1 MTKVFVSP
9 SATIKD
15 RYSNPYFKRLKEG
28 LSSFCEVMDADN
40 RPRKAQSLALFVNC
54 FKADVFLLSFIEGV
68 AFQKF
73 PMAQTFLSLLSLS
86 IISLR
91 KKTMVFFYHN
101 PVAHKGDNW
110 MCRLL
115 FKSLFSH
122 ADYVLAHSENTA
134 IIAQEKVG
142 KDRVI
147 LFPHPTEP
155 LCPVAP
161 TEEKTDVF
169 IWGTILPY
177 KGVYEFISA
186 PEVQRSSLR
195 ILIIGGCPDPVLAEK
210 IQRCTNEHIVFEQ
223 RRAEMGELA
232 ARIASSR
239 YVLFPY
245 FPESISGSAAL
256 MDTLKF
262 GGNVVGPDA
271 GAFKDIAKDNL
282 GKVYHST
289 TELMEILASEWH
301 VDKEIL
307 GRYLDAHIWPA
318 FIRTLRERIP
328 ELNG

>member
-9 SATIKD
+9 SATKKD

-28 LSSFCEVMDADN
+28 LSSFCEVLDADN
-40 RPRKAQSLALFVNC
+40 RPRKAQSLALLGSS

-68 AFQKF
+68 AFQKL
-73 PMAQTFLSLLSLS
+73 PMVQTFLSLLSLS
-86 IISLR
+86 IIRLR

-110 MCRLL
+110 MSRLL

-122 ADYVLAHSENTA
+122 ADYVVAHSENTA
-134 IIAQEKVG
+134 LIAQEKVG
-142 KDRVI
+142 KDKTI

-155 LCPVAP
+155 LCAAAP
-161 TEEKTDVF
+161 AKEKTDVF
-169 IWGTILPY
+169 IWGTIFPY
-177 KGVYEFISA
+177 KGIYEFISS
-186 PEVQRSSLR
+186 PEVQSSSLR
-195 ILIIGGCPDPVLAEK
+195 ILIIGGCPDPVLAYK
-210 IQRCTNEHIVFEQ
+210 IQSCTNEHIVFEK
-223 RRAEMGELA
+223 RRVEMEEIA
-232 ARIASSR
+232 ARIAASR

-271 GAFKDIAKDNL
+271 GAFKDISKDNL
-282 GKVYHST
+282 SKVYHNTS
-289 TELMEILASEWH
+289 ELMDILSSEWH
-301 VDKEIL
+301 VDMESL
-307 GRYLDAHIWPA
+307 SRYLNAHLWPV
-318 FIRTLRERIP
+318 FIRTLRNRIP